1 MTFTVVAVDMFTDK
15 ELGRFT
21 AETKDAA
28 WDAAWAEFGW
38 NDPDWLGDVR
48 FEERTESFKEHA

>member
-48 FEERTESFKEHA
+48 FEERTENDSQ

>member
-1 MTFTVVAVDMFTDK
+1 MTFTVVAIDMFTDE

-28 WDAAWAEFGW
+28 WNAAWEEFGW
-38 NDPDWLGDVR
+38 NDLDWIGDVR
-48 FEERTESFKEHA
+48 FEERTENNSL